1 MALSQTDKKEIE
13 VMIRKE
19 VKDFLNS
26 STLNQ
31 FENKMI
37 DLIKKEMVK
46 GRLRGDV
53 NEIVTR
59 IMREFYSIMWTKR
72 NFWEP
77 QLKNVK

>member
-1 MALSQTDKKEIE
+1 
-13 VMIRKE
+13 MIRKE

>member
-1 MALSQTDKKEIE
+1 MALSQTDRKEIE

-37 DLIKKEMVK
+37 DLIKKEMLK